1 MLTNIRLISVREYH
15 KMAET
20 GIFHPEERL
29 ELIAGQIIRM
39 SAKGTAHE
47 SAITRTERLLRQRL
61 GDKVLLRIQS
71 PVQLDDYSEPKP
83 DISMV
88 KLNPLD
94 YETCDERDDDPQL
107 VQFPCLIIEVLSPST
122 EAADRGKK
130 FAKYRQSPTLQE
142 YVLVQVAQPG
152 VEVFRRNE
160 QGKWVLSEYNL
171 GEILRLES
179 VDVEIAMSTTSYAY
193 ANLYRQVQF
202 ETETTDN

>member
-71 PVQLDDYSEPKP
+71 PVQLDDYSEPEP
-83 DISMV
+83 DISVV

-94 YETCDERDDDPQL
+94 YEDHHPNASEVFLLIEIADSSLKYDREVKAMASPTPRANAYSKSG
-107 VQFPCLIIEVLSPST
+107 IIEYWILDVNGRKLYMYRLPSPDGYHSESILAEDVT
-122 EAADRGKK
+122 I
-130 FAKYRQSPTLQE
+130 SPLAFPDCAIAIRE
-142 YVLVQVAQPG
+142 L
-152 VEVFRRNE
+152 
-160 QGKWVLSEYNL
+160 
-171 GEILRLES
+171 LRK
-179 VDVEIAMSTTSYAY
+179 I
-193 ANLYRQVQF
+193 
-202 ETETTDN
+202 